1 MESDDQNYSK
11 NMTLLC
17 GINTDDDVAG
27 VLLTPSTDSTT
38 EGSDDPAVFSVKLQS
53 RPSSAV
59 VVTSKL
65 VGNDKTEVMPWVD
78 ITTITPDKW
87 NEVYHFKVF
96 LIQALCVLFE
106 VVKIYN
112 SCMKISGVH

>member
-11 NMTLLC
+11 NVTLLC

-27 VLLTPSTDSTT
+27 VLLTPSTASTT
-38 EGSDDPAVFSVKLQS
+38 EGSNDPAVFSVRLQS

-59 VVTSKL
+59 VVTSTL
-65 VGNDKTEVMPWVD
+65 VGNDKTEVKPWVD

-87 NEVYHFKVF
+87 NEVYHFEVF
-96 LIQALCVLFE
+96 LIQTLCVLS
-106 VVKIYN
+106 K
-112 SCMKISGVH
+112 